1 MNSASCFS
9 ADHAASRTR
18 RRELAGPVFER
29 FRMGGSIMGF
39 DDLKSC
45 IRNLEIV
52 SSWPQMLA
60 LVERIGH
67 RDTLSVWEH
76 PAAACRAVG
85 GAEPAA
91 LPAAA
96 AVLCSVISIRLVD
109 DMLDED
115 PRGEHLHIGI
125 GPAANLALAFQAAG
139 HLLLERATVP
149 AGVRAALQESF
160 ARMSLAT
167 CYGQDLDARDLANEA
182 EYWRTVEAKTPPL
195 FAEALRMGALLGG
208 APVETAARLAR
219 LGHVLGLF
227 IQVNDDLTDVL
238 ETPARVDWRRPSNNL
253 ALLYAMTAA
262 HADREEI
269 LRLSSRV
276 DDPEALAAAQKILF
290 RCGAVSYC
298 TLKLIGFSRQ
308 LQDIAA
314 GIPLRDPEP
323 VERLVTAHLRPLH
336 QLLER
341 VGVEDPATLASC

>member
-1 MNSASCFS
+1 MS
-9 ADHAASRTR
+9 
-18 RRELAGPVFER
+18 
-29 FRMGGSIMGF
+29 F

-60 LVERIGH
+60 LVERMGH

-85 GAEPAA
+85 GAEPTA

-96 AVLCSVISIRLVD
+96 AVLCSVISIHLVD

-115 PRGEHLHIGI
+115 PRGEHLRIGI

-139 HLLLERATVP
+139 HLLLERAAVP

-167 CYGQDLDARDLANEA
+167 CYGQELDVRELAGEA

-208 APVETAARLAR
+208 APAETAARLAR

-227 IQVNDDLTDVL
+227 VQVNDDLTDVL

-253 ALLYAMTAA
+253 ALLYATTAA
-262 HADREEI
+262 HANREEL

-298 TLKLIGFSRQ
+298 TLKLIELAREARER
-308 LQDIAA
+308 LARL
-314 GIPLRDPEP
+314 PLRDPEP
-323 VERLVTAHLRPLH
+323 IEHLLEVHMRPLCS
-336 QLLER
+336 LLER
-341 VGVEDPATLASC
+341 VGVEDPLALVAC

>member
-1 MNSASCFS
+1 MS
-9 ADHAASRTR
+9 
-18 RRELAGPVFER
+18 
-29 FRMGGSIMGF
+29 F
-39 DDLKSC
+39 DELKSC

-60 LVERIGH
+60 LVERMGH

-76 PAAACRAVG
+76 PLSACRAAG
-85 GAEPAA
+85 GVESTA

-96 AVLCSVISIRLVD
+96 AVLCSVISIHLVD

-115 PRGEHLHIGI
+115 SRGEHLRLGI

-139 HLLLERATVP
+139 HLLLERAAAP

-167 CYGQDLDARDLANEA
+167 CYGQGLDARELANEA

-208 APVETAARLAR
+208 APAETAARLAR

-227 IQVNDDLTDVL
+227 VQVNDDLTDVL
-238 ETPARVDWRRPSNNL
+238 ETPARADWQRPSNNL
-253 ALLYAMTAA
+253 ALLYAMTAT
-262 HADREEI
+262 HADREEL

-276 DDPEALAAAQKILF
+276 DDPEALAAAQRILF

-298 TLKLIGFSRQ
+298 TLKLIEFSRQ
-308 LQDIAA
+308 LQDVAA

-341 VGVEDPATLASC
+341 VGVEDPATLALC